1 MIKRL
6 GSDLTSGTLD
16 TICIKSQRLEE
27 NILSLAVITVH
38 ITQLNKKSGYFRAPI
53 IFLLNNL

>member
-16 TICIKSQRLEE
+16 TICIKSQRPEE
-27 NILSLAVITVH
+27 NILSLAVITVC
-38 ITQLNKKSGYFRAPI
+38 IIQLNKNAKD
-53 IFLLNNL
+53 NHD